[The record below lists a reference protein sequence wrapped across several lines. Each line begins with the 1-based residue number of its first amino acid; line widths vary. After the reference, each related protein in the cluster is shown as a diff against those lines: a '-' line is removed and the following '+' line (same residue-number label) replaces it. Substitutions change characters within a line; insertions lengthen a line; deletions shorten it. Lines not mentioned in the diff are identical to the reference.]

1 MSEEKRQLV
10 EVIAA
15 LRSDIE
21 DAILEGNSKNVKFD
35 LEEIEVDLKVSITDK
50 SSDKVDGKAG
60 FNIMG
65 LVNLGVGNEISN
77 ENTEEFAHTIKL
89 RLTPKV
95 KDPETGE
102 YVKPKNVSG
111 RD

>member
-1 MSEEKRQLV
+1 MSEDKRQLV
-10 EVIAA
+10 EVVAA

-21 DAILEGNSKNVKFD
+21 TAILEGEGKDVKFD

-50 SSDKVDGKAG
+50 SSGTFGGKAG

-65 LVNLGVGNEISN
+65 LATFGVDAKDVNETS
-77 ENTEEFAHTIKL
+77 EEFVHTVKL

-95 KDPETGE
+95 KDPKTDE
-102 YVKPKNVSG
+102 YVKPKNISA